1 MDDERGRGRGERYM
15 GPTTD
20 FKDKDGYRPD
30 VKLEYVDDEGRKLN
44 AKEAF
49 RYLSHKFHG
58 KGSGKN
64 KTEKR
69 MKKWNEELLMK
80 HMSSSDTPL
89 QTLERQREKQRQ
101 LGAAYLVLSG
111 SKTQESM
118 DVKK

>member
-1 MDDERGRGRGERYM
+1 MNHKSFLIS
-15 GPTTD
+15 PL
-20 FKDKDGYRPD
+20 
-30 VKLEYVDDEGRKLN
+30 VIH
-44 AKEAF
+44 

-89 QTLERQREKQRQ
+89 QTLERQREKQKQ